1 MLTDMQFIQNQHT
14 RELIS
19 AQALWTLFCLRFF
32 PCNWCVFFFLSVQ
45 TREHYQSL
53 WRSGWRVYALAS
65 TWTHLCLT
73 STTPC
78 CASSSSGSWNSTR
91 YASQNLVWCVSVT
104 FHCHSEVLGAGTQHG
119 MWVRTSCDVW
129 ALPSIAY
136 RDKDNLQL
144 VALKLWGLELNMVWE
159 SEPCVMCEHYFPLH
173 MQIKTTCSMLRWSSG
188 GWNSAW
194 CVSQNLL
201 WCVSVTFCC
210 MCK

>member
-119 MWVRTSCDVW
+119 MRVRTSCDVW
-129 ALPSIAY
+129 VFLSIAT
-136 RDKDNLQL
+136 
-144 VALKLWGLELNMVWE
+144 VTFWELELNRVCE
-159 SEPCVMCEHYFPLH
+159 SEPHVMCEHYLPLH
-173 MQIKTTCSMLRWSSG
+173 IEIKTTCSLLHWSSG
-188 GWNSAW
+188 GWNSTWCESQNLVW
-194 CVSQNLL
+194 CVSI
-201 WCVSVTFCC
+201 TFHCT
-210 MCK
+210 CK